1 MRCTGKDDMAVT
13 IYHNPRCSKSRQ
25 ALQLLRDRGIEPE
38 IVDYL
43 KTPPSADEIDA
54 VLSKLGLEPRTVMRG
69 KEAAYREA
77 GMADESLSRRALID
91 LMAAHPIVIERPIVV
106 SGARAAPARL
116 SRHGHGLRGALRPT
130 GQERRAAR
138 CGASG
143 KRCDAHCRPESA
155 ALRVASRRPPA
166 ASRAS
171 TVVPAT
177 LFGPLLADRTPGR
190 DAGRDRGEKSG
201 LCRPPENVLSIL

>member
-1 MRCTGKDDMAVT
+1 MAVT

-54 VLSKLGLEPRTVMRG
+54 VHSKLGLEPRAAMRA

-91 LMAAHPIVIERPIVV
+91 LMAANPIVIERPIVV

-143 KRCDAHCRPESA
+143 KRCDAHCRPENA
-155 ALRVASRRPPA
+155 ALRVAPRRPPA

-171 TVVPAT
+171 TVARAT
-177 LFGPLLADRTPGR
+177 LFGPLLADRTTGR

>member
-1 MRCTGKDDMAVT
+1 MAVT

-25 ALQLLRDRGIEPE
+25 TLQLLRDRGIEPE

-54 VLSKLGLEPRTVMRG
+54 VLSKLGLKPRAAMRG

-91 LMAAHPIVIERPIVV
+91 LMAANPIVIERPIVV

-116 SRHGHGLRGALRPT
+116 SRHGHGLRDALRPT